1 MRLDLNVTLYANI
14 DRHLTI
20 FRVPYDS
27 DVKNTKIKILIV
39 FGITMKQFY
48 RKEHVNLMFW

>member
-1 MRLDLNVTLYANI
+1 VRLDLNVTLYANI

-20 FRVPYDS
+20 SRVPYDS

>member
-1 MRLDLNVTLYANI
+1 VRLDLNVTLYANI

-39 FGITMKQFY
+39 FGIMMKQCY